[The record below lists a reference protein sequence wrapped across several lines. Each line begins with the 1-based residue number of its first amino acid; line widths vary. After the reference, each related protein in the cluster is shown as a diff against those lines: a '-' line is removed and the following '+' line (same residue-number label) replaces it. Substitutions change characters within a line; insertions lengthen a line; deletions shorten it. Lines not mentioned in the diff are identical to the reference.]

1 MRVKTLAV
9 AVILVLVGCAMVL
22 AQPKRDQFR
31 MKQELKLTDQQEKKL
46 QELYFNTAKELIQMR
61 SDLQIARLDLKRMLA
76 EEEPDRE
83 MIFNQVEQISKIQA
97 EMKKVHIEKM
107 LAFREILNKEQ
118 LEKFRELQQE
128 RRMHFREMKR
138 KFKGPDRH
146 FPGQLG
152 MLPED
157 EADSEQLEVPEGSQ
171 TPF

>member
-9 AVILVLVGCAMVL
+9 AVILVLAGSAIVL
-22 AQPKRDQFR
+22 AQPKRDRFR
-31 MKQELKLTDQQEKKL
+31 LNQELKLTDQQEKKL
-46 QELYFNTAKELIQMR
+46 QELHFSTAKQLIQMR

-76 EEEPDRE
+76 DQNPDRK
-83 MIFNQVEQISKIQA
+83 MIFNQVEQISQIQA

-107 LAFREILNKEQ
+107 LAFREILNHEQ

-138 KFKGPDRH
+138 KFKGPERH
-146 FPGQLG
+146 FPGELG

-157 EADSEQLEVPEGSQ
+157 EADFEQQVMPEEKP

>member
-9 AVILVLVGCAMVL
+9 AVILVLVGCAIVL
-22 AQPKRDQFR
+22 AQPKRDQLR
-31 MKQELKLTDQQEKKL
+31 IHQELKLTGHQEKKL
-46 QELYFNTAKELIQMR
+46 QELHFNAAKELIQMR

-76 EEEPDRE
+76 EDQPERE
-83 MIFNQVEQISKIQA
+83 MIFSQVEQISKIQA

-107 LAFREILNKEQ
+107 LAFREILNREQ

-128 RRMHFREMKR
+128 KRMHFREMKR
-138 KFKGPDRH
+138 KFKGPERH

-157 EADSEQLEVPEGSQ
+157 EADSEQPVMLGEKP